1 MNEKQMHKLTFGQNL
16 VAAIALGAICSF
28 GLVPYDQWWL
38 LFIAV
43 PAAIFGLKGL
53 LHNNIRRIFLAGW
66 CFGFGY
72 FIFAMHWIGYAFFV
86 NAANDLWMMPIA
98 LGGLSAFLAL
108 YWAVATVIAAGLAR
122 RGHPL
127 WLSVPVAFAA
137 MEWLRGH
144 LFTGFPWSVFGQ
156 MVDGMWG
163 VEQAAAFVGMT
174 GLTFLIWVWAAS
186 AYGIWV
192 ERGLLRW
199 CCVILLLT
207 FPATLF
213 MGRWRLATHPTVY
226 VPGIMLRLVQPNIN
240 QNEKW
245 REGNARKIFDQLLSL
260 TAAPSSTGLP
270 VTHIIWPESSIPFLI
285 DESAQGR
292 AEIARALNPG
302 QTLLAGAVRRAAPR
316 DDAAYFTSILV
327 FDSNATVLN
336 HYDKW
341 KLVPGG
347 EFLPLAWLLEPLGL
361 RKLAA
366 LPESFTAGEGA
377 TTLPVPGAGNAGF
390 SICYEAIFPG
400 AVASA
405 TVEPDWLINVT
416 NDGWFGNSSGPWQ
429 HLAQMRLRAIETEA
443 PAARVANT
451 GISAIIDA
459 YGREV
464 FTSQPNIAGAFD
476 VMLPQRGTN
485 LVKAQWFD
493 FSLLGLLLCGIVLGE
508 IVKRRYITISN
519 QTPGGLD

>member
-16 VAAIALGAICSF
+16 AAATALGAICSF

-43 PAAIFGLKGL
+43 PTAIFGLKGL

-174 GLTFLIWVWAAS
+174 GLTFLIWAWAAS
-186 AYGIWV
+186 VYGIWV

-207 FPATLF
+207 FPATLL
-213 MGRWRLATHPTVY
+213 MGQWRLATHPTIY

>member
-1 MNEKQMHKLTFGQNL
+1 MRKLTFAQTL
-16 VAAIALGAICSF
+16 LAALALGAICSF
-28 GLVPYDQWWL
+28 ALAPYDQWWL
-38 LFIAV
+38 LFIAL
-43 PAAIFGLKGL
+43 PTALFGLNQL
-53 LHNNIRRIFLAGW
+53 LQNSLRRIFLAGW
-66 CFGFGY
+66 CFGLGY

-86 NAANDLWMMPIA
+86 NGTRDLWMLPIA

-108 YWAVATVIAAGLAR
+108 YWAIATVFAAWLAR

-127 WLSVPVAFAA
+127 WLSVPVIFAA

-156 MVDGMWG
+156 MVDGMG
-163 VEQAAAFVGMT
+163 SVAQAAAFVGMT
-174 GLTFLIWVWAAS
+174 GLTFLILVWATS
-186 AYGIWV
+186 VYGLCT
-192 ERGLLRW
+192 ERGSWRW
-199 CCVILLLT
+199 CCVILFLT
-207 FPATLF
+207 FPATFLL
-213 MGRWRLATHPTVY
+213 GQWRLATHPTAY
-226 VPGIMLRLVQPNIN
+226 VPGIMLRLVQPNIG

-260 TAAPSSTGLP
+260 TAAPPSTGQT

-285 DESAQGR
+285 DESDKGR
-292 AEIARALNPG
+292 AELAHALLPG
-302 QTLLAGAVRRAAPR
+302 QTLLAGAVRRSAPR

-327 FDSNATVLN
+327 FDSNANVLN

-341 KLVPGG
+341 HLVPGG

-361 RKLAA
+361 RKLAV
-366 LPESFTAGEGA
+366 LPESFTPGPGP

-390 SICYEAIFPG
+390 SICYEAIFPE

-405 TVEPDWLINVT
+405 DLQPDWLINVT
-416 NDGWFGNSSGPWQ
+416 NDGWFSSSSGPWQ
-429 HLAQMRLRAIETEA
+429 HLAQMRLRAIETGA

-464 FTSQPNIAGAFD
+464 FTSQLNTVGAFD
-476 VMLPQRGTN
+476 VLLPQHAENFVKGLWQN
-485 LVKAQWFD
+485 ASLVV
-493 FSLLGLLLCGIVLGE
+493 LLLCGIVLGE
-508 IVKRRYITISN
+508 IAKRRYIT
-519 QTPGGLD
+519 G

>member
-1 MNEKQMHKLTFGQNL
+1 MNEKPMRKLTFSQNL
-16 VAAIALGAICSF
+16 AAATGLGASCSF
-28 GLVPYDQWWL
+28 GLAPYNQWWL

-43 PAAIFGLKGL
+43 PIAILGLQGL
-53 LHNNIRRIFLAGW
+53 LQNNAWRIFLAGW

-72 FIFAMHWIGYAFFV
+72 FIFAMHWIGFAFFV
-86 NAANDLWMMPIA
+86 NGTHDLWMMPLA

-108 YWAVATVIAAGLAR
+108 YWAVATVIAALLAR

-127 WLSVPVAFAA
+127 WLSVPPAFAA

-156 MVDGMWG
+156 MVDGMGG

-174 GLTFLIWVWAAS
+174 GLTFLIWAWAAS
-186 AYGIWV
+186 VYGIWV
-192 ERGLLRW
+192 ERGWLRW
-199 CCVILLLT
+199 SCVLMLLS
-207 FPATLF
+207 FPATLLL
-213 MGRWRLATHPTVY
+213 GQWRLATHPTVY
-226 VPGIMLRLVQPNIN
+226 VPGIMLRLVQPNIS

-260 TAAPSSTGLP
+260 TSAPSSTGLP
-270 VTHIIWPESSIPFLI
+270 VTHVIWPESSIPFLV
-285 DESAQGR
+285 DESPTGR
-292 AEIARALNPG
+292 AEIAHMLLPG
-302 QTLLAGAVRRAAPR
+302 QTLLAGAVRRSAPR

-327 FDSNATVLN
+327 FDSNANVLN

-366 LPESFTAGEGA
+366 LPESFTAGGGA
-377 TTLPVPGAGNAGF
+377 TTLPVPGAGMAGF
-390 SICYEAIFPG
+390 SICYEAIFPE

-405 TVEPDWLINVT
+405 VGEPDWLINVT

-429 HLAQMRLRAIETEA
+429 HLAQMRLRAIETGA
-443 PAARVANT
+443 PAVRVANT
-451 GISAIIDA
+451 GISAVIDA

-464 FTSQPNIAGAFD
+464 FTSKLNAAGAFD
-476 VMLPQRGTN
+476 VVLPQRGIKFGNGTWLN
-485 LVKAQWFD
+485 V
-493 FSLLGLLLCGIVLGE
+493 SLLLLLFCAIVLGE
-508 IVKRRYITISN
+508 IAKRR
-519 QTPGGLD
+519 